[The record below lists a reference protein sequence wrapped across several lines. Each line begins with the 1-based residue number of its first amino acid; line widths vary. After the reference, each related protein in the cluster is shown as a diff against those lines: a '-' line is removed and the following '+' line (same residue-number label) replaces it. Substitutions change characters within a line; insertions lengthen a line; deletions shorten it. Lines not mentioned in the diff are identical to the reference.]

1 MRRFTTGNT
10 VKHLAAAG
18 ASLFAFLCMSV
29 WAAEPQTPPLPG
41 YSAQRAFEY
50 LEVLAGQI
58 GERPAGT
65 DVEAR
70 AVEYISTQFR
80 SWGLDTTLEAIKVPV
95 WHERRARL
103 WASGDRTV
111 DFPSKAVVFSGLT
124 KPEGLSGEFL
134 DIGTASAR
142 DLKGK
147 DLKGKIVLVKRDA
160 YEDYPD
166 IWLTDKLV
174 PLGVAGM
181 IFYSSPGR
189 SGIPTV
195 YFNFK
200 RALKER
206 TPPSVDIRYEDAVR
220 LVQMHPKR
228 VSIVVEAD
236 VEWSE
241 SHSVIGELKGAVK
254 PDEIVLVT
262 AHDDTAYTSPG
273 ASDDGGGVA
282 AVMELARA
290 FAAGPRP
297 ARTMRFICWGGHELG
312 LMGSET
318 YLRTRSAEVAKTV
331 AIVNYDGLGST
342 LGTLDWTGTG
352 DDKWFQ
358 FLRQAQNSLGLDDT
372 GTAGP
377 TGTDVTNFSS
387 LEVPGVQIG
396 MRGGMGQSH
405 TPGDNLQAMSAVGLE
420 DGLAFAAA
428 VVQRLGNDTTLNFP
442 HHFPPQLLQE
452 VRDYAARWGWGVRPE
467 ANQPPRA
474 GN

>member
-1 MRRFTTGNT
+1 MRRYTKGNT
-10 VKHLAAAG
+10 VSQLAAAG
-18 ASLFAFLCMSV
+18 AALIACLCASA
-29 WAAEPQTPPLPG
+29 WAADPPAPPLPA
-41 YSAQRAFEY
+41 YSAQRAFGY

-65 DVEAR
+65 DAEAR
-70 AVEYISTQFR
+70 AVDYISKQFR

-103 WASGDRTV
+103 WSGGDSTV
-111 DFPSKAVVFSGLT
+111 DFPAKAVVFSGLT
-124 KPEGLSGEFL
+124 SPEGLSGEFV

-147 DLKGKIVLVKRDA
+147 DLKGKIVLVKRDV

-181 IFYSSPGR
+181 IFFSSPGR
-189 SGIPTV
+189 SGIPSV

-206 TPPSVDIRYEDAVR
+206 TLPSVDIRYEDAVR
-220 LVQMHPKR
+220 LVHMHPKR

-236 VEWSE
+236 VEWRE

-273 ASDDGGGVA
+273 AFDDTGGVA

-297 ARTMRFICWGGHELG
+297 ARTMRFICGGGHELG

-318 YLRTRSAEVAKTV
+318 YLRARQAEVAKTL
-331 AIVNYDGLGST
+331 AIINYDGLGAT

-358 FLRQAQNSLGLDDT
+358 FLRQTQNSLGLDDT

-387 LEVPGVQIG
+387 LEIPGVQIG
-396 MRGGMGQSH
+396 LRGGAGQSH
-405 TPGDNLQAMSAVGLE
+405 TPGDNLQSMSAVGLE

-428 VVQRLGNDTTLNFP
+428 VAQRLGNDTTLSFP
-442 HHFPPQLLQE
+442 HHFPPQLLQQ